1 MQFADK
7 KREEARQAGV
17 AYGLEGRVA
26 LITGG
31 GRNIGEAISLGFAGA
46 GAIPVI
52 MDLNLRDAEAVA
64 HKVEVMGGRALALK
78 VDVSN
83 PQEVEAAVARV
94 ARELGSVDVLVNN
107 AAKFSE
113 LKYRDFAEIPLDEWR
128 AVLEVN
134 ITGVFICVRAVDPY
148 MRAARWGRI
157 INISSGTIRMGR
169 PHFLHYVSSKSALVG
184 MGRSLA
190 RELGP
195 FGVTVN
201 TVLPGVAFTALQQ
214 QRLDEAYRAFIL
226 RMQCIPQPMD
236 ASALAGPVV
245 FLASEAA
252 AFVTGQELAVDGG
265 LTHG

>member
-1 MQFADK
+1 MRVPDAQPQAGMS
-7 KREEARQAGV
+7 AGV

-31 GRNIGEAISLGFAGA
+31 GRNLGAAISLGFASV

-52 MDLNLRDAEAVA
+52 MDLNLQNAQAVA
-64 HKVEVMGGRALALK
+64 HQVEAGGGRALALQ
-78 VDVSN
+78 VDVAD
-83 PQEVEAAVARV
+83 QAEVETAVARV
-94 ARELGSVDVLVNN
+94 MSELGRIDVLVNN

-113 LKYRDFAEIPLDEWR
+113 LKYQDYSQIPMEEWR

-134 ITGVFICVRAVDPY
+134 VTGTFICVRAVAPH

-157 INISSGTIRMGR
+157 VNVSSGTVRMGR
-169 PHFLHYVSSKSALVG
+169 PHFLHYVSSKSALLG

-195 FGVTVN
+195 FGITVN
-201 TVLPGVAFTALQQ
+201 TVMPGVVFTALQQ
-214 QRLDEAYRAFIL
+214 RRLDEAYRSSIL
-226 RMQCIPQPMD
+226 AQQCIPQPMQ
-236 ASALAGPVV
+236 ASALAGPVI
-245 FLASEAA
+245 FLSSEAA

>member
-1 MQFADK
+1 MRVPDRK
-7 KREEARQAGV
+7 PEAGTSAGA

-31 GRNIGEAISLGFAGA
+31 GRNLGEAISLGFASV

-52 MDLNLRDAEAVA
+52 MDLDLQNAEGVA
-64 HKVEVMGGRALALK
+64 HKVVVGGGRALALK
-78 VDVSN
+78 VDVSK
-83 PQEVEAAVARV
+83 QEEVEAAVARV
-94 ARELGSVDVLVNN
+94 MRELGRIDVLVNN

-113 LKYRDFAEIPLDEWR
+113 LKYQDFAQIPMDEWR
-128 AVLEVN
+128 AVLDVN
-134 ITGVFICVRAVDPY
+134 ITGVFICVRAVDPH

-157 INISSGTIRMGR
+157 VNISSGTVRMGR
-169 PHFLHYVSSKSALVG
+169 PHFLHYVSSKSALLG

-195 FGVTVN
+195 FGITVN
-201 TVLPGVAFTALQQ
+201 TVLPGVVFTALQQ
-214 QRLDEAYRAFIL
+214 QRLDQAYRSFIL
-226 RMQCIPQPMD
+226 AQQCVPRPME

-245 FLASEAA
+245 FLSSDAA